1 MWKVGDVEPVR
12 VMGAEG
18 YPYGF
23 HVTTDDGKPL
33 VCVCVS
39 SPCRGCGDPPRIGS
53 AERNFGSSLRRI
65 DRSPAIPHTLVASS
79 CR

>member
-23 HVTTDDGKPL
+23 NVSTEDGKP
-33 VCVCVS
+33 VVS
-39 SPCRGCGDPPRIGS
+39 FAYASRAL
-53 AERNFGSSLRRI
+53 AEAAAKAAVEVHVGQFQPDDLGGPAAGGVRR
-65 DRSPAIPHTLVASS
+65 
-79 CR
+79 

>member
-23 HVTTDDGKPL
+23 LVTTDDGKLLVSFAYALEPL
-33 VCVCVS
+33 
-39 SPCRGCGDPPRIGS
+39 PR
-53 AERNFGSSLRRI
+53 LRR
-65 DRSPAIPHTLVASS
+65 PT
-79 CR
+79 

>member
-23 HVTTDDGKPL
+23 HVTTDAESPL
-33 VCVCVS
+33 S
-39 SPCRGCGDPPRIGS
+39 HLRMRLEPLPR
-53 AERNFGSSLRRI
+53 LRR
-65 DRSPAIPHTLVASS
+65 PT
-79 CR
+79 

>member
-18 YPYGF
+18 YPDGF

-33 VCVCVS
+33 VS
-39 SPCRGCGDPPRIGS
+39 FAYAYSEPLPRLRRPPRIGS
-53 AERNFGSSLRRI
+53 AEPSPLEHI
-65 DRSPAIPHTLVASS
+65 ALKLKDIRSPS
-79 CR
+79 

>member
-23 HVTTDDGKPL
+23 HAHLPL
-33 VCVCVS
+33 
-39 SPCRGCGDPPRIGS
+39 SPSMRLEPLPR
-53 AERNFGSSLRRI
+53 LRR
-65 DRSPAIPHTLVASS
+65 PT
-79 CR
+79 